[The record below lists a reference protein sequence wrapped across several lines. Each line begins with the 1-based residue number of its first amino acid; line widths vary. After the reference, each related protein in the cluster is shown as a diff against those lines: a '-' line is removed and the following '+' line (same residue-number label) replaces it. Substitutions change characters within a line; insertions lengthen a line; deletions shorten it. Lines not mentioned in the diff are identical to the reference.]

1 MLAPTKAQRMPNQV
15 LNLGSRVFKLEC
27 SLLSALCENIGTPRS
42 LAVSLMAK
50 FGAWDELLKLECRAT
65 DYDDWRSFS
74 DDYLVTSIM
83 QKNPRLPT
91 GIDKKAVAIDKFE
104 KSELKCAEA
113 NLRIEK
119 YASGSIPLPSDVYL
133 SIHHAREAIRDIL
146 GPLTRADLHYA
157 ESKMRFGPGAT
168 TSLSG
173 VVTQGK
179 KYSRSEIDATPR
191 LASFRAFCFPQKWG
205 ERVSSIRVNPASK
218 LVTVPKNAK
227 TDRVI
232 CIEPDLNIYV
242 QLGTGALL
250 RHKLKLFGLDL
261 NTQETNQQLAKLA
274 EELGLCTMDLRAAS
288 DTICREA
295 IWYLLPDDWCQLL
308 HYSRVDK
315 TRIGTREI
323 ELNKW
328 SSMGNGYT
336 FELETLVFLGVVIG
350 CCKAAGVTTECV
362 TVYGDD
368 LIFPDEVR
376 EDVERA
382 LELLGFEV
390 NHEKTFGKG
399 RFHESCGT
407 DWFDGVNVR
416 PVFFRSQF
424 HDYESICFLYANNL
438 RRWAHHRNSDGSCD
452 SRLLPLWLRCF
463 RAVKPNDR
471 HLVPEGQGD
480 GGFVVDFDF
489 AKPTLARSLEE
500 RGWGGFTYRY
510 RSVKAV
516 ESDISQEGCLTAYLN
531 GNFTEWSLGKEALRG
546 RFRPARSKEGY
557 TLVWPN
563 LGPWLNATVS

>member
-1 MLAPTKAQRMPNQV
+1 MKAQKMPNAA
-15 LNLGSRVFKLEC
+15 LSGRSRVFKLEC
-27 SLLSALCENIGTPRS
+27 SLLACLCENINTPRS
-42 LAVSLMAK
+42 LTVSLLARHNE
-50 FGAWDELLKLECRAT
+50 WEQLLELTCDTKYYDNWKLFA
-65 DYDDWRSFS
+65 

-91 GIDKKAVAIDKFE
+91 GIDKAAVAIDKFK
-104 KSELKCAEA
+104 KSELSCAES
-113 NLRIEK
+113 NLRLAKFFE
-119 YASGSIPLPSDVYL
+119 GNIPLPPDVYPA
-133 SIHHAREAIRDIL
+133 IHNARETIREIL

-157 ESKMRFGPGAT
+157 EGKMRFGPGAT

-179 KYSRSEIDATPR
+179 KYSRLEVDATPR
-191 LASFRAFCFPQKWG
+191 LASFRAFCFPQKWR
-205 ERVSSIRVNPASK
+205 ELVESLRIQPASK

-232 CIEPDLNIYV
+232 CIEPDLNIFV

-261 NTQETNQQLAKLA
+261 STQGTNQQLAKLA
-274 EELGLCTMDLRAAS
+274 GELDLCTMDLSAAS

-295 IWYLLPDDWCQLL
+295 IWCLLPDDWCQLL

-315 TRIGTREI
+315 TRIGTEEI

-350 CCKAAGVTTECV
+350 CCKAAGVSTTCV

-376 EDVERA
+376 ESVERA
-382 LELLGFEV
+382 LKFLGFSV
-390 NHEKTFGKG
+390 NREKTFGKG

-416 PVFFRSQF
+416 PIFFRSQF
-424 HDYESICFLYANNL
+424 HDYESICYLYANNL
-438 RRWAHHRNSDGSCD
+438 RRWANHRNSGKSCD
-452 SRLLPLWLRCF
+452 SRLLPVWLRCF
-463 RAVKPNDR
+463 RAVGPNDQ
-471 HLVPEGQGD
+471 HLIPEGQGD

-489 AKPTLARSLEE
+489 AKPTLSRTLRE

-516 ESDISQEGCLTAYLN
+516 EAEISQLGCFVAYLN
-531 GNFTEWSLGKEALRG
+531 GNFTEGSRGIEALRG
-546 RFRPARSKEGY
+546 RFQSACSKEGY
-557 TLVWPN
+557 SLEWPN
-563 LGPWLNATVS
+563 LGPWQ